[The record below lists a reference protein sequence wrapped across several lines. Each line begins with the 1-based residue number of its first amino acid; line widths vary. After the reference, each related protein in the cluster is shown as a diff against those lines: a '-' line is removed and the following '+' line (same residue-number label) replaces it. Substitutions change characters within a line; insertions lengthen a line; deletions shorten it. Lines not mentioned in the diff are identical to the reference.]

1 MGNRFSSGK
10 NSISQCDR
18 CNFRFKLHELKTEII
33 KTKPYQLKVCR
44 QCWDPDHPQLQLGMY
59 PVDDPQ
65 GVRDPRPDIT
75 YLLGGT
81 LPDGTTKIFPQGV
94 GQKLSPKIPQC
105 FPNYIR
111 YKNIAGKR
119 IMQLVSDPMIDLANT
134 RPDAFKEKTLPIE
147 TGLAEFFGALK
158 GQASKPAGETPRP
171 KSLILRRA

>member
-75 YLLGGT
+75 YLLGGNT
-81 LPDGTTKIFPQGV
+81 GLQITEVVGTGPDENGTPSGGSRVIQWGWNPV
-94 GQKLSPKIPQC
+94 GGSTFFTSIET
-105 FPNYIR
+105 PN
-111 YKNIAGKR
+111 N
-119 IMQLVSDPMIDLANT
+119 LVSRVELGT
-134 RPDAFKEKTLPIE
+134 VTVV
-147 TGLAEFFGALK
+147 T
-158 GQASKPAGETPRP
+158 T
-171 KSLILRRA
+171 